1 MNTTNLFTQSALM
14 TKKAVIVAKSETK
27 KEARETLAV
36 FATALAS
43 EFARLTKSESK
54 RVRDCVNAMR
64 SKYPANKDIKDGTAR
79 AVRQAI
85 DIVAACYPYQ
95 TTDGVLLTKRTDKD
109 EDGKVVRR
117 YYDEKKLTAAA
128 ARSIVLACVNNY
140 TNTIGA
146 PVVDRHEVGETI

>member
-1 MNTTNLFTQSALM
+1 MKANNLFTQSAIM
-14 TKKAVIVAKSETK
+14 AKKAVIVAKSETK

-43 EFARLTKSESK
+43 EFGRLTKSESK

-64 SKYPANKDIKDGTAR
+64 SKYPAKTELPRDAR

-95 TTDGVLLTKRTDKD
+95 TADGVLLSKATDKD
-109 EDGKVVRR
+109 EDGNITRR
-117 YYDEKKLTAAA
+117 YWSERKLTAAA
-128 ARSIVLACVNNY
+128 ARSIVLAYVNNY

-146 PVVDRHEVGETI
+146 PVVERHAIDETI

>member
-1 MNTTNLFTQSALM
+1 MKQNLFTQSALM

-27 KEARETLAV
+27 REARETLAV

-43 EFARLTKSESK
+43 EFGRLTKSESK
-54 RVRDCVNAMR
+54 RVRDCINAMR
-64 SKYPANKDIKDGTAR
+64 SKYPANTELPKDAR
-79 AVRQAI
+79 AVRQSI

-95 TTDGVLLTKRTDKD
+95 TAEGVLLSKATEKD
-109 EDGKVVRR
+109 EDGNVVRKYWNER
-117 YYDEKKLTAAA
+117 KLTAAA

-146 PVVDRHEVGETI
+146 PVVERHEVDETI

>member
-1 MNTTNLFTQSALM
+1 MKSENLFTQSALM

-43 EFARLTKSESK
+43 EFGRLTKSESK

-64 SKYPANKDIKDGTAR
+64 SKFPANTELPKDAR

-95 TTDGVLLTKRTDKD
+95 TLDGVLLSKATDKD
-109 EDGKVVRR
+109 EDGNTTRR
-117 YYDEKKLTAAA
+117 FWSARKLTAAA

-146 PVVDRHEVGETI
+146 PVVERHEENETI

>member
-1 MNTTNLFTQSALM
+1 MKTNLFTQSALM
-14 TKKAVIVAKSETK
+14 SKKAVIVAKSETK

-36 FATALAS
+36 FATALVS
-43 EFARLTKSESK
+43 EFGRLTKSESK
-54 RVRDCVNAMR
+54 RVRDCINAMR
-64 SKYPANKDIKDGTAR
+64 SKYPANTELPKDAR

-95 TTDGVLLTKRTDKD
+95 TTDGVLLTKATEKG
-109 EDGKVVRR
+109 EDGNIVRKYWNER
-117 YYDEKKLTAAA
+117 KLTAAA

-146 PVVDRHEVGETI
+146 PVVERHEVNETV

>member
-1 MNTTNLFTQSALM
+1 MKSGNLFTASALM
-14 TKKAVIVAKSETK
+14 SKKSIIVAKSETK
-27 KEARETLAV
+27 REARETLAV

-43 EFARLTKSESK
+43 EFGRLTKSESK

-64 SKYPANKDIKDGTAR
+64 SKYPANTELPKDAR

-85 DIVAACYPYQ
+85 DIVAACYPFQ
-95 TTDGVLLTKRTDKD
+95 TNDGVLLSKATDKD
-109 EDGKVVRR
+109 EDGNITRHYWSER
-117 YYDEKKLTAAA
+117 KLTAAA

-146 PVVDRHEVGETI
+146 PVVERHEVDETI

>member
-1 MNTTNLFTQSALM
+1 MKSNNLFTQSALM
-14 TKKAVIVAKSETK
+14 SKKSIIVAKSETK

-43 EFARLTKSESK
+43 EFGRLTKSESK
-54 RVRDCVNAMR
+54 LVRDCANAMR
-64 SKYPANKDIKDGTAR
+64 SKYPANTELPKDAR

-95 TTDGVLLTKRTDKD
+95 TTDGVLLSKATEKD
-109 EDGKVVRR
+109 EDGNVIRKYWNER
-117 YYDEKKLTAAA
+117 KLTAAA

-146 PVVDRHEVGETI
+146 PVVERHEVDETI

>member
-1 MNTTNLFTQSALM
+1 MNTNLFTQSALM

-54 RVRDCVNAMR
+54 RVRDCANAMR
-64 SKYPANKDIKDGTAR
+64 SKYPANTELPKDAR

-85 DIVAACYPYQ
+85 DIVAACYPFQ
-95 TTDGVLLTKRTDKD
+95 TLDGVLLSKCTEKD
-109 EDGKVVRR
+109 EDGNTIRKYWSER
-117 YYDEKKLTAAA
+117 KLTAAA

-146 PVVDRHEVGETI
+146 PVVERHEIDETI

>member
-1 MNTTNLFTQSALM
+1 MKSKNLFTQSALM
-14 TKKAVIVAKSETK
+14 SKKAVIVAKSETK

-43 EFARLTKSESK
+43 EFGRLTKSENK

-64 SKYPANKDIKDGTAR
+64 SKYPANKELPQKAR
-79 AVRQAI
+79 EVRQAI

-95 TTDGVLLTKRTDKD
+95 TTDGVLLTKCTDKD
-109 EDGKVVRR
+109 QDGNVIRKYWNER
-117 YYDEKKLTAAA
+117 KLTAAA

-146 PVVDRHEVGETI
+146 PVVERHKVNETI

>member
-1 MNTTNLFTQSALM
+1 MKSGNLFTESALM

-54 RVRDCVNAMR
+54 LVRDCINAMR
-64 SKYPANKDIKDGTAR
+64 SKYPANTELPKDAR

-85 DIVAACYPYQ
+85 DIVAACYPFQ
-95 TTDGVLLTKRTDKD
+95 TTDGVLLSKATDKD
-109 EDGKVVRR
+109 EDGNITRR
-117 YYDEKKLTAAA
+117 YWSERKLTAAA

-146 PVVDRHEVGETI
+146 PVVERHEVNETI

>member
-1 MNTTNLFTQSALM
+1 MS
-14 TKKAVIVAKSETK
+14 KKAVIVAKSETK

-43 EFARLTKSESK
+43 EFGRLTKSESK

-64 SKYPANKDIKDGTAR
+64 SKYPANTELPKDAR
-79 AVRQAI
+79 AVRQSI
-85 DIVAACYPYQ
+85 DIVAACYPFQ
-95 TTDGVLLTKRTDKD
+95 TNDGVLLAKCADKD
-109 EDGKVVRR
+109 EDGNVIRKYWGER
-117 YYDEKKLTAAA
+117 KLTAAA

-146 PVVDRHEVGETI
+146 PVVERHEVDETI

>member
-1 MNTTNLFTQSALM
+1 MKSNNLFTQSALM
-14 TKKAVIVAKSETK
+14 SKKAVIVAKSETK
-27 KEARETLAV
+27 REARETLAV

-43 EFARLTKSESK
+43 EFGRLTKSESK
-54 RVRDCVNAMR
+54 HVRDCMNAMR
-64 SKYPANKDIKDGTAR
+64 SKYPANTELPKDAR

-95 TTDGVLLTKRTDKD
+95 TTDGVLLTKCTEKD
-109 EDGKVVRR
+109 ENGNVVRKYWGER
-117 YYDEKKLTAAA
+117 KLTAAA

-146 PVVDRHEVGETI
+146 PVVERHETNETI

>member
-1 MNTTNLFTQSALM
+1 MNNNLFTQSAIM

-27 KEARETLAV
+27 REARETLAV

-43 EFARLTKSESK
+43 EFGRLTKSESK

-64 SKYPANKDIKDGTAR
+64 SKYQANTELPKDAR

-95 TTDGVLLTKRTDKD
+95 TADGVRRSKATDKD
-109 EDGKVVRR
+109 GDGNITRR
-117 YYDEKKLTAAA
+117 YWSARKLTAAA

-146 PVVDRHEVGETI
+146 PVVERHEEDETI

>member
-1 MNTTNLFTQSALM
+1 MNNNLFTQSAIM

-27 KEARETLAV
+27 REARETLAV

-43 EFARLTKSESK
+43 EFGRLTKSESK

-64 SKYPANKDIKDGTAR
+64 SKYQANTELPKDAR

-95 TTDGVLLTKRTDKD
+95 TADGVLLSKATDKD
-109 EDGKVVRR
+109 EDGNITRR
-117 YYDEKKLTAAA
+117 YWSARKLTAAA

-146 PVVDRHEVGETI
+146 PVVERHEEDETI

>member
-1 MNTTNLFTQSALM
+1 MKATNLFTQSAIM

-43 EFARLTKSESK
+43 EFGRLTKSESK

-64 SKYPANKDIKDGTAR
+64 SKYPANTDLPKDAR

-85 DIVAACYPYQ
+85 DIVAACYPFQ
-95 TTDGVLLTKRTDKD
+95 TSDGVLLAKSADKD
-109 EDGKVVRR
+109 EDGNVTRR
-117 YYDEKKLTAAA
+117 YWSERKLTAAA

-146 PVVDRHEVGETI
+146 PVVERHAIDETI

>member
-1 MNTTNLFTQSALM
+1 MKSENLFTQSALM
-14 TKKAVIVAKSETK
+14 TKKAVIVAKSDTK

-36 FATALAS
+36 FATALVS
-43 EFARLTKSESK
+43 EFGRLTKSESK
-54 RVRDCVNAMR
+54 RVRDCINAMR
-64 SKYPANKDIKDGTAR
+64 SKFPANTELPKDAR

-95 TTDGVLLTKRTDKD
+95 TLDGVLLSKATDKD
-109 EDGKVVRR
+109 EDGNTPRR
-117 YYDEKKLTAAA
+117 FWAARKLTAAA

-146 PVVDRHEVGETI
+146 PVVERHEVDETI

>member
-1 MNTTNLFTQSALM
+1 MKTNNLFTQSTLM
-14 TKKAVIVAKSETK
+14 SKKAVVTAKSETK
-27 KEARETLAV
+27 RGARETLAV

-43 EFARLTKSESK
+43 EFGRLTKSESK

-64 SKYPANKDIKDGTAR
+64 SKYPANTELPKDGR

-95 TTDGVLLTKRTDKD
+95 TATGVLLSKCTEKD
-109 EDGKVVRR
+109 EDGNIVRK
-117 YYDEKKLTAAA
+117 YWGEKKLTPAA

-146 PVVDRHEVGETI
+146 PVVERHEVNETI

>member
-1 MNTTNLFTQSALM
+1 MKSNNLFTQSALM
-14 TKKAVIVAKSETK
+14 SKKAVIVAKSETK

-43 EFARLTKSESK
+43 EFGRLTKSESK
-54 RVRDCVNAMR
+54 HVRDCINAMR
-64 SKYPANKDIKDGTAR
+64 SKYPANTELPKDAR

-85 DIVAACYPYQ
+85 DIVAACYPFQ
-95 TTDGVLLTKRTDKD
+95 TTDGVLLTKCTDKD
-109 EDGKVVRR
+109 EDGNTIRKYWGER
-117 YYDEKKLTAAA
+117 KLTAAA

-146 PVVDRHEVGETI
+146 PTVERHELNATI

>member
-1 MNTTNLFTQSALM
+1 MKSNNLFTQSALM
-14 TKKAVIVAKSETK
+14 SKKAVIVAKSETK

-43 EFARLTKSESK
+43 EFGRLTKSESK

-64 SKYPANKDIKDGTAR
+64 SKYPANTELPKDAR
-79 AVRQAI
+79 AVRQSI
-85 DIVAACYPYQ
+85 DIVAACYPFQ
-95 TTDGVLLTKRTDKD
+95 TNDGVLLATCADKD
-109 EDGKVVRR
+109 EDGNIVRKYWGER
-117 YYDEKKLTAAA
+117 KLTAAA

-146 PVVDRHEVGETI
+146 PVVERHEVDETI

>member
-1 MNTTNLFTQSALM
+1 MKSNNLFTQSALM
-14 TKKAVIVAKSETK
+14 SKKAVIIAKSETK
-27 KEARETLAV
+27 REARETLAV

-43 EFARLTKSESK
+43 EFGRLTKSESK
-54 RVRDCVNAMR
+54 HVRDCINAMR
-64 SKYPANKDIKDGTAR
+64 SKYPANTELPKDAR

-95 TTDGVLLTKRTDKD
+95 TTDGVLLTKCTDKD
-109 EDGKVVRR
+109 EDGNVIRKFLGAL
-117 YYDEKKLTAAA
+117 KLTAAA

-146 PVVDRHEVGETI
+146 PVVERHETNETI

>member
-1 MNTTNLFTQSALM
+1 MKSENLFTKSSLM

-43 EFARLTKSESK
+43 EFGRLTKSESK

-64 SKYPANKDIKDGTAR
+64 SKYPANTDLPTDAR
-79 AVRQAI
+79 AVHQAF
-85 DIVAACYPYQ
+85 DIVAACYPFQ
-95 TTDGVLLTKRTDKD
+95 TTHGVLLSKATEKD
-109 EDGKVVRR
+109 EDGNITRR
-117 YYDEKKLTAAA
+117 YWSARKLTAAA

-146 PVVDRHEVGETI
+146 PVVERHEVNETI

>member
-14 TKKAVIVAKSETK
+14 SKKAVITAKSETK

-43 EFARLTKSESK
+43 EFGRLTKSESK

-64 SKYPANKDIKDGTAR
+64 SKYPANTELPKDAR
-79 AVRQAI
+79 AVRQSI

-95 TTDGVLLTKRTDKD
+95 TADGVLLSKCTEKD
-109 EDGKVVRR
+109 EDGNVTRR
-117 YYDEKKLTAAA
+117 YWSERKLTAAA

-146 PVVDRHEVGETI
+146 PVVERHEVDETI